1 MTTLHYV
8 VGRDT
13 YDVEVPTPRVQGDGP
28 RSDRELTL
36 TTTPDV
42 WAALVGGE
50 LDPVVAYMQG
60 RLKVAG
66 DMSALYDLLPTIP
79 LPSA

>member
-1 MTTLHYV
+1 MTTLRYV
-8 VGRDT
+8 VGADT
-13 YDVEVPTPRVQGDGP
+13 YEVEGP
-28 RSDRELTL
+28 GTGQLTL
-36 TTTPDV
+36 TTTPEV
-42 WAALVGGE
+42 WAKLVGGD

-79 LPSA
+79 LPDA

>member
-8 VGRDT
+8 VGT
-13 YDVEVPTPRVQGDGP
+13 ETFDVEVPGTG
-28 RSDRELTL
+28 ELTL
-36 TTTPDV
+36 TTTSDV
-42 WAALVGGE
+42 WAKLVGGD

-79 LPSA
+79 RPSA

>member
-8 VGRDT
+8 VGSDT
-13 YDVEVPTPRVQGDGP
+13 FDVEAAGDGQ
-28 RSDRELTL
+28 LTL

-42 WAALVGGE
+42 WADLVAGA

-60 RLKVAG
+60 KLKVAG

-79 LPSA
+79 LPGA

>member
-1 MTTLHYV
+1 VTTLHYV
-8 VGRDT
+8 VGADT
-13 YDVEVPTPRVQGDGP
+13 FDVDAPGTG
-28 RSDRELTL
+28 ELTL
-36 TTTPDV
+36 TTTADV
-42 WAALVGGE
+42 WAKLVGGD

-79 LPSA
+79 LPDA

>member
-8 VGRDT
+8 VGAET
-13 YDVEVPTPRVQGDGP
+13 FDVEGP
-28 RSDRELTL
+28 GAGQLTL

-42 WAALVGGE
+42 WAKLVGGD

>member
-8 VGRDT
+8 VGSDRF
-13 YDVEVPTPRVQGDGP
+13 DVEAPAGNG
-28 RSDRELTL
+28 ELTL
-36 TTTPDV
+36 TTTPEV
-42 WAALVGGE
+42 WAKLVGGD

>member
-1 MTTLHYV
+1 VTTLHYV
-8 VGRDT
+8 VGSDA
-13 YDVEVPTPRVQGDGP
+13 YDVEAPGDGA
-28 RSDRELTL
+28 LTL
-36 TTTPDV
+36 TTTPEV
-42 WAALVGGE
+42 WAKLLARE

-66 DMSALYDLLPTIP
+66 DLSALYDLLPTIP

>member
-1 MTTLHYV
+1 MTSLRYV
-8 VGRDT
+8 VGSDT
-13 YDVEVPTPRVQGDGP
+13 YDVEAPGDG
-28 RSDRELTL
+28 ELTL
-36 TTTPDV
+36 TTTPEV
-42 WAALVGGE
+42 WSKLVDGE

-66 DMSALYDLLPTIP
+66 DMAALYDLLPTIP

>member
-8 VGRDT
+8 VGSDT
-13 YDVEVPTPRVQGDGP
+13 FDVEAAGDGQ
-28 RSDRELTL
+28 LTL

-42 WAALVGGE
+42 WADLVAGA

-60 RLKVAG
+60 KLKVAG

-79 LPSA
+79 LPDA

>member
-8 VGRDT
+8 VGGDT
-13 YDVEVPTPRVQGDGP
+13 FDVDVSGDE
-28 RSDRELTL
+28 RELTL

-42 WAALVGGE
+42 WAKLVARD
-50 LDPVVAYMQG
+50 LDPAVAYMQG

-66 DMSALYDLLPTIP
+66 DMSALYDLLPSIP
-79 LPSA
+79 LPDA

>member
-8 VGRDT
+8 VGGET
-13 YDVEVPTPRVQGDGP
+13 FDVATPAGDGA
-28 RSDRELTL
+28 LTL
-36 TTTPDV
+36 TTTPEV
-42 WAALVGGE
+42 WAKLVGGD

>member
-1 MTTLHYV
+1 VTTLHYV
-8 VGRDT
+8 VGSDT
-13 YDVEVPTPRVQGDGP
+13 FDVEAAGDGQ
-28 RSDRELTL
+28 LTL

-42 WAALVGGE
+42 WADLVAGA

-60 RLKVAG
+60 KLKVAG

-79 LPSA
+79 LPDA

>member
-1 MTTLHYV
+1 MTSLRYV
-8 VGRDT
+8 VGSDT
-13 YDVEVPTPRVQGDGP
+13 YDVEAPGDG
-28 RSDRELTL
+28 ELTL
-36 TTTPDV
+36 TTTPEV
-42 WAALVGGE
+42 WSKLVGGE

>member
-8 VGRDT
+8 VGSDSF
-13 YDVEVPTPRVQGDGP
+13 DVDAAGEGD
-28 RSDRELTL
+28 LTL

-42 WAALVGGE
+42 WAKLVAGD

-66 DMSALYDLLPTIP
+66 DMAALYDLLPTIP
-79 LPSA
+79 LPTT

>member
-1 MTTLHYV
+1 VTTLHYV
-8 VGRDT
+8 VGGET
-13 YDVEVPTPRVQGDGP
+13 FDVEAEEPGVQGGGARD
-28 RSDRELTL
+28 DRQLTL

-42 WAALVGGE
+42 WARLIGGD